1 MQQEY
6 AKELAGEGA
15 DTSRITMVTDQI
27 GKLEN
32 ELRFIEDNRTL
43 VIEYRKD
50 KRELIDRMDEF
61 RNDKQLKEKE
71 LAGEQE
77 KYEQKRLSLVR
88 EAGEQRTVLDDLN
101 RSLEELREDIRR
113 TKNSASRRTAR
124 SNCCP
129 VRKRKRGS
137 VVRYW

>member
-1 MQQEY
+1 M
-6 AKELAGEGA
+6 
-15 DTSRITMVTDQI
+15 
-27 GKLEN
+27 
-32 ELRFIEDNRTL
+32 
-43 VIEYRKD
+43 IEYRKD

-101 RSLEELREDIRR
+101 RRWR
-113 TKNSASRRTAR
+113 N
-124 SNCCP
+124 
-129 VRKRKRGS
+129 
-137 VVRYW
+137 

>member
-1 MQQEY
+1 M
-6 AKELAGEGA
+6 
-15 DTSRITMVTDQI
+15 TDQI